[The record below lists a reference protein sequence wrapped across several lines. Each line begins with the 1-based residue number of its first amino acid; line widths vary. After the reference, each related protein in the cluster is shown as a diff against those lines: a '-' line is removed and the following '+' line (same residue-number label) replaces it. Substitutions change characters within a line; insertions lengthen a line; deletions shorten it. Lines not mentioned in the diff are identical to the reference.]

1 MLLDNCHYIISVKLL
16 FVKLYDIIH
25 FTISF
30 WRYQL
35 LRNFSHTI
43 KRLSKQTSAV
53 VTALICI
60 VTTISPISVM
70 AADSATTYKF
80 SDISLQVSVPDDLV
94 GFTRNVTS
102 NNAYLDKVGTDDVE
116 ELRSLMITNNIYLEA
131 IPKTNDIN
139 YEILINGKNADTS
152 VKNFNEADE
161 DTLNTQF
168 TQYVEACDNIENSSV
183 TENVTSSSI
192 YKNHTTSYFVVDVK
206 SVSNNKVTTYIKKYY
221 TVMMGKSITYTLQSN
236 ENEISQKLLSIVDS
250 AEYKEI
256 AKSITDSQF
265 FTEIMSSVITVLI
278 PIAIL
283 GVIVFFMS
291 KSTKKTKKQIEAD
304 EERYRAQYAREAEEK
319 AEKEVQEKAQKEN
332 N

>member
-1 MLLDNCHYIISVKLL
+1 M
-16 FVKLYDIIH
+16 
-25 FTISF
+25 
-30 WRYQL
+30 
-35 LRNFSHTI
+35 RNFSHTI
-43 KRLSKQTSAV
+43 KQLAKQTSAV
-53 VTALICI
+53 VTALFCM

-70 AADSATTYKF
+70 AADSTTYKF

-102 NNAYLDKVGTDDVE
+102 NNSYLNKLGSDDIDVE

-131 IPKTNDIN
+131 VPKADNIN
-139 YEILINGKNADTS
+139 YEILINGKKADTS

-161 DTLNTQF
+161 DTLNKQF
-168 TQYVEACDNIENSSV
+168 TEYVQACDNIENSSV

-192 YKNHTTSYFVVDVK
+192 YKNDTTSYFVVDVK
-206 SVSNNKVTTYIKKYY
+206 SVSNNKVTTYVKKYY

-236 ENEISQKLLSIVDS
+236 ENEISDEAAQKLLTIVDS

-304 EERYRAQYAREAEEK
+304 EERYRAQYAREAKEK
-319 AEKEVQEKAQKEN
+319 AEKEAREKA
-332 N
+332 

>member
-1 MLLDNCHYIISVKLL
+1 ML

-43 KRLSKQTSAV
+43 KRLAKQTSAV

-192 YKNHTTSYFVVDVK
+192 YKNDTTSYFVVDVK

-236 ENEISQKLLSIVDS
+236 ENEISNEAAQKLLSIVDS